1 MPVTTAA
8 IRNPWSWIPT
18 LYYTQGIPYV
28 MVVTVSVI
36 LYKDLGV
43 PNTQLALYT
52 SLLSLPW
59 AFKPLWSPFIDIY
72 RTKRWWTWAMQAAI
86 AVGFAG
92 AAITLGT
99 PYFFE
104 ASLAFLFVIAFCS
117 STHDIAA
124 DGFYMLA
131 LSDDRQS
138 FFVGIRSTFFR
149 LAMWSGEGLFVVFAG
164 LLATRIDNPATPWIL
179 VLGAL
184 AALMLG
190 MSAYHAAILPTP
202 AEDAPARREG
212 EPPLRAVLETLADFF
227 RKDQIVLAVFFV
239 LLYRLGEGQLVKLA
253 APFLMDSREL
263 GGLGLTVTD
272 VGVING
278 VIGLLALTA
287 GGILGGLAISRHGLK
302 AWLWPMILII
312 NLPNLAYWGLARFQP
327 ESFTTISLLVGIEKF
342 GYGFGFAAF
351 LMYLIYIARGP
362 YKTAHYAFGTAL
374 MAFGMAIPGAISGY
388 MQQALGYETFFLWVL
403 ASAIPIFVLTPF
415 LRIDPEFGKKKE

>member
-1 MPVTTAA
+1 MAESAA
-8 IRNPWSWIPT
+8 RNPWSWIPT

-59 AFKPLWSPFIDIY
+59 AFKPLWSPFIDIV
-72 RTKRWWTWAMQAAI
+72 RTKRWWTYTMQAAI
-86 AVGFAG
+86 AAGFAG
-92 AAITLGT
+92 AAVTLGT
-99 PYFFE
+99 PWFFE
-104 ASLAFLFVIAFCS
+104 ASLAFLFLIAFCS

-124 DGFYMLA
+124 DGFYMLS

-164 LLATRIDNPATPWIL
+164 LLATRIEDPATPWIL
-179 VLGAL
+179 VLGGL
-184 AALMLG
+184 AILMAG
-190 MSAYHAAILPTP
+190 MSAYHAAVLPAP

-212 EPPLRAVLETLADFF
+212 ESPLQAVWDTLADFF

-263 GGLGLTVTD
+263 GGLGLSVTD

-287 GGILGGLAISRHGLK
+287 GGILGGIAISRHGLK

-312 NLPNLAYWGLARFQP
+312 NLPNLAYWALARYQP
-327 ESFTTISLLVGIEKF
+327 ESFTVISTLVGVEKF

-351 LMYLIYIARGP
+351 LMYLIYLARGP

-374 MAFGMAIPGAISGY
+374 MAFGMAIPGAISGFV
-388 MQQALGYETFFLWVL
+388 QQALGYERFFLWVL
-403 ASAIPIFVLTPF
+403 ASALPIVVLTPF
-415 LRIDPEFGKKKE
+415 LRIDPDFGKKKD

>member
-1 MPVTTAA
+1 MAESAA
-8 IRNPWSWIPT
+8 RNPWSWIPT

-59 AFKPLWSPFIDIY
+59 AFKPLWSPFIDIV
-72 RTKRWWTWAMQAAI
+72 RTKRWWTYTMQAAI
-86 AVGFAG
+86 AAGFAG
-92 AAITLGT
+92 AAVTLGT
-99 PYFFE
+99 PWFFE
-104 ASLAFLFVIAFCS
+104 ASLAFLFLIAFCS

-124 DGFYMLA
+124 DGFYMLS

-164 LLATRIDNPATPWIL
+164 LLATRIEDPATPWIL
-179 VLGAL
+179 VLGGL
-184 AALMLG
+184 AILMAG
-190 MSAYHAAILPTP
+190 MSAYHAAVLPAP

-212 EPPLRAVLETLADFF
+212 ESPLQAVWDTLADFF

-263 GGLGLTVTD
+263 GGLGLSVTD

-287 GGILGGLAISRHGLK
+287 GGILGGIAISRHGLK

-312 NLPNLAYWGLARFQP
+312 NLPNLAYWALARYQP
-327 ESFTTISLLVGIEKF
+327 DSFTVISTLVGVEKF

-351 LMYLIYIARGP
+351 LMYLIYLARGP

-374 MAFGMAIPGAISGY
+374 MAFGMAIPGAISGFV
-388 MQQALGYETFFLWVL
+388 QQALGYERFFLWVL
-403 ASAIPIFVLTPF
+403 ASALPIFVLTPF
-415 LRIDPEFGKKKE
+415 LRIDPDFGKKKD

>member
-1 MPVTTAA
+1 MAESAA
-8 IRNPWSWIPT
+8 RNPWSWIPT

-59 AFKPLWSPFIDIY
+59 AFKPLWSPFIDIV
-72 RTKRWWTWAMQAAI
+72 RTKRWWTYTMQAAI
-86 AVGFAG
+86 AAGFAG
-92 AAITLGT
+92 AAVTLGT
-99 PYFFE
+99 PWFFE
-104 ASLAFLFVIAFCS
+104 ASLAFLFLIAFCS

-124 DGFYMLA
+124 DGFYMLS

-164 LLATRIDNPATPWIL
+164 LLATRIEDPATPWIL
-179 VLGAL
+179 VLGGL
-184 AALMLG
+184 AILMAG
-190 MSAYHAAILPTP
+190 MSAYHAAVLPAP

-212 EPPLRAVLETLADFF
+212 ESPLQAVWDTLADFF

-263 GGLGLTVTD
+263 GGLGLSVTD

-287 GGILGGLAISRHGLK
+287 GGILGGIAISRHGLK

-312 NLPNLAYWGLARFQP
+312 NLPNLAYWALARYQP
-327 ESFTTISLLVGIEKF
+327 ESFTVISTLVGVEKF

-351 LMYLIYIARGP
+351 LMYLIYLARGP

-374 MAFGMAIPGAISGY
+374 MAFGMAIPGAISGFV
-388 MQQALGYETFFLWVL
+388 QQALGYERFFLWVL
-403 ASAIPIFVLTPF
+403 ASALPIFVLTPF
-415 LRIDPEFGKKKE
+415 LRIDPDFGKKKD

>member
-92 AAITLGT
+92 AALTLGT

>member
-1 MPVTTAA
+1 MAA
-8 IRNPWSWIPT
+8 SANRNPWSWIPT

-59 AFKPLWSPFIDIY
+59 AFKPLWSPFIDIF
-72 RTKRWWTWAMQAAI
+72 RTKRWWTYAMQAAI
-86 AVGFAG
+86 AAGFAG
-92 AAITLGT
+92 AAVTLGT
-99 PYFFE
+99 PWFFE
-104 ASLAFLFVIAFCS
+104 ASLAFLFLIAFCS

-124 DGFYMLA
+124 DGFYMLS
-131 LSDDRQS
+131 LSEERQS

-164 LLATRIDNPATPWIL
+164 LLATRIEDPATPWIL
-179 VLGAL
+179 VLGGL
-184 AALMLG
+184 AVLMAG
-190 MSAYHAAILPTP
+190 MSAYHAAVLPAP

-212 EPPLRAVLETLADFF
+212 ESPLKAVWDTLADFF

-263 GGLGLTVTD
+263 GGLGLSVTD

-287 GGILGGLAISRHGLK
+287 GGILGGVAISRHGLK

-312 NLPNLAYWGLARFQP
+312 NLPNLAYWALARYQP
-327 ESFTTISLLVGIEKF
+327 DSFTVISTLVGVEKF

-351 LMYLIYIARGP
+351 LMYLIYLARGP

-374 MAFGMAIPGAISGY
+374 MAFGMAIPGAISGFV
-388 MQQALGYETFFLWVL
+388 QQALGYERFFLWVL
-403 ASAIPIFVLTPF
+403 ASALPIVVLTPF
-415 LRIDPEFGKKKE
+415 LRIDPDFGKKTD

>member
-1 MPVTTAA
+1 MAASA

-59 AFKPLWSPFIDIY
+59 AFKPLWSPFIDIF
-72 RTKRWWTWAMQAAI
+72 RTKRWWTYAMQAAI

-92 AAITLGT
+92 AAVTLGT
-99 PYFFE
+99 PWFFE
-104 ASLAFLFVIAFCS
+104 ASLAFLFLIAFCS

-124 DGFYMLA
+124 DGFYMLS
-131 LSDDRQS
+131 LSEDRQS

-164 LLATRIDNPATPWIL
+164 LLATRIEDPATPWIL
-179 VLGAL
+179 VLGGL
-184 AALMLG
+184 AVLMAG
-190 MSAYHAAILPTP
+190 MSAYHAAVLPAP

-212 EPPLRAVLETLADFF
+212 EPPLKAVWDTLADFF

-263 GGLGLTVTD
+263 GGLGLSVTD

-287 GGILGGLAISRHGLK
+287 GGILGGIAISRHGLK

-312 NLPNLAYWGLARFQP
+312 NLPNLAYWALARYQP
-327 ESFTTISLLVGIEKF
+327 ESLTVISTLVGVEKF

-351 LMYLIYIARGP
+351 LMYLIYLARGP

-374 MAFGMAIPGAISGY
+374 MAFGMAIPGAISGFV
-388 MQQALGYETFFLWVL
+388 QQALGYERFFLWVL
-403 ASAIPIFVLTPF
+403 ASALPIVVLTPF
-415 LRIDPEFGKKKE
+415 LRIDPDFGKKQD